1 MQEACQT
8 RSCMHKKWMILG
20 LLILAGCAE
29 KDPEEEAIRRE
40 LSQMALELNFED
52 KDLSQNSLEEV
63 ESFR

>member
-1 MQEACQT
+1 
-8 RSCMHKKWMILG
+8 MHKKWMILG